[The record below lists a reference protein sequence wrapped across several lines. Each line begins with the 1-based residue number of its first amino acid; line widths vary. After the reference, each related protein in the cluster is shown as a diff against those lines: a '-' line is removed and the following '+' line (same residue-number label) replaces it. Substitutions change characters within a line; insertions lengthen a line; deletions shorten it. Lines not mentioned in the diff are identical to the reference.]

1 MAYARLADLYAQ
13 FGEEEIDQIADVD
26 RTGTPDPA
34 TVGRAI
40 ANADAEINAAL
51 AVRYKTPVSP
61 APRLIKRLSGDLA
74 RWFLYGVKPTKEV
87 DARAKLARDL
97 LKALAAGEILLE
109 GAASATGSFAK
120 LKTGRRRMRWSSRDR
135 G

>member
-1 MAYARLADLYAQ
+1 MPYIRLADLYSQ
-13 FGEEEIDQIADVD
+13 FGEEEIDLIADVD

-61 APRLIKRLSGDLA
+61 VPRLVKRISGDLT
-74 RWFLYGVKPTKEV
+74 RWFLYGVKPTEEV
-87 DARAKLARDL
+87 ASRAKLARDL
-97 LKALAAGEILLE
+97 LRALAAGEILLE
-109 GAASATGSFAK
+109 GAASASGSFAK
-120 LKTGRRRMRWSSRDR
+120 CEAGRKRMRWSGRDR